1 MRISDWSS
9 DVCSSDPRE
18 RQGNVKLSIDEGKRS
33 GKLVAE
39 LENVSF
45 AYDAQP
51 IIKDLSTT
59 ILRRDRIGLIG
70 PNGAGKTTLIK
81 VILGELEP
89 KQGQVRLG
97 TNPIIGYFD
106 QTRSNHD
113 ENATLADTINPRSE
127 ERCLGNESVSPYQS
141 R

>member
-97 TNPIIGYFD
+97 TNPSIRYFAHIRANLD
-106 QTRSNHD
+106 D
-113 ENATLADTINPRSE
+113 NATLADTKHPRSDWLDIGRTHTENE
-127 ERCLGNESVSPYQS
+127 EQ
-141 R
+141 

>member
-97 TNPIIGYFD
+97 TNLSIGYFD
-106 QTRSNHD
+106 QMRSNLD
-113 ENATLADTINPRSE
+113 ENATLADTIKDRKSTRLNSS
-127 ERCLGNESVSPYQS
+127 N
-141 R
+141 